1 MTDSAPRARSLR
13 TELVIQLT
21 LLLTGA
27 LLLPAVLLVW
37 PGALSALDRRLSL
50 GILIA
55 GDITIFAGATWLLL
69 ERALVRRLRNLA
81 TATDR
86 ASATQ
91 RLAIGAAAPHEELR
105 EVGGA
110 IERMAARVIDD
121 QSDRSR
127 AEKTATTSRLSAT
140 VARALSESLGVML
153 GNIHLLRQQLLRR
166 AAPVQDLELL
176 ATLERES
183 ARLENL
189 LRGLRDFARGRP
201 VTMTQLDIE
210 EIIRS
215 VVADLGARG
224 ILDGV
229 EVTLELT
236 GAPVPVL
243 ATRAD
248 CEQLFEALLANAVDA
263 MNGRG
268 RIVVRLE
275 RAARFTLREPAT
287 RRGDSGSDAVEHPPS
302 SRATRWLATNDAA
315 EIAKIIVADS
325 GPGVPAALAERI
337 FDPFFTTKPAAKGSG
352 LGLAIANRVVENFRG
367 AIWVTTAREGGAA
380 FHLLFP
386 IVAAAKP
393 FRLRKRRL
401 TPTLSRRS
409 IAR

>member
-1 MTDSAPRARSLR
+1 MTDSAPSKRSLR

-27 LLLPAVLLVW
+27 LVLPTVLLVG
-37 PGALSALDRRLSL
+37 PGALHAADRRLSL
-50 GILIA
+50 GLAIA
-55 GDITIFAGATWLLL
+55 GDVIMFAGVTWLIL
-69 ERALVRRLRNLA
+69 ERVLVQPLRSLA
-81 TATDR
+81 GATDR
-86 ASATQ
+86 ASASQ
-91 RLAIGAAAPHEELR
+91 RLPVGAASHRELH

-110 IERMAARVIDD
+110 VQRMASRVIDD
-121 QSDRSR
+121 HADRLR
-127 AEKTATTSRLSAT
+127 AEKAASTSRLSAT
-140 VARALSESLGVML
+140 VARALGESVGVML

-166 AAPVQDLELL
+166 AAPSQDLELL

-189 LRGLRDFARGRP
+189 IRGLRDYARGRP

-210 EIIRS
+210 EIIR
-215 VVADLGARG
+215 VVVRDLGTRG
-224 ILDGV
+224 VLEGV
-229 EVTLELT
+229 DVTLELT

-243 ATRAD
+243 ATGAEL
-248 CEQLFEALLANAVDA
+248 EQLFVTLLVNAADA
-263 MNGRG
+263 MNGHG

-287 RRGDSGSDAVEHPPS
+287 RRDDTGSDAVEHPPS
-302 SRATRWLATNDAA
+302 FRVQHWLASNDAA

-337 FDPFFTTKPAAKGSG
+337 FDPFFTTKPPAKGSG
-352 LGLAIANRVVENFRG
+352 LGLAIASRTVENFRG

-386 IVAAAKP
+386 IVP
-393 FRLRKRRL
+393 IVTSPRPRRQRL
-401 TPTLSRRS
+401 TPAASRRPA
-409 IAR
+409 AR

>member
-1 MTDSAPRARSLR
+1 MTDSAPRAHSLR
-13 TELVIQLT
+13 TELVIRLT
-21 LLLTGA
+21 LLLIGA
-27 LLLPAVLLVW
+27 LLLPVVLLAW
-37 PGALSALDRRLSL
+37 PGALSAFDRRLAL
-50 GILIA
+50 GILA
-55 GDITIFAGATWLLL
+55 AADITIFVGATWLLL
-69 ERALVRRLRNLA
+69 ERALVSPLRNLA
-81 TATDR
+81 SATDR
-86 ASATQ
+86 ASAAQ
-91 RLAIGAAAPHEELR
+91 RLALGAAPHDELR
-105 EVGGA
+105 EVGRA
-110 IERMAARVIDD
+110 IDRMAARVVDD

-127 AEKTATTSRLSAT
+127 ADKTSTTSRLSAT
-140 VARALSESLGVML
+140 VARALGESLGVML

-189 LRGLRDFARGRP
+189 VRGLRDFARGRP
-201 VTMTQLDIE
+201 ETMTQVDIE
-210 EIIRS
+210 ESIRS
-215 VVADLGARG
+215 VVADFRARRA
-224 ILDGV
+224 LDGV

-236 GAPVPVL
+236 GAPVTVL

-248 CEQLFEALLANAVDA
+248 CEQLFEALLANAVEA

-287 RRGDSGSDAVEHPPS
+287 RRGDAGSDAVEHPPS
-302 SRATRWLATNDAA
+302 SRAQRWLATNDAA

-352 LGLAIANRVVENFRG
+352 LGLAIAARVVENFRG

-401 TPTLSRRS
+401 TPALSKRS

>member
-1 MTDSAPRARSLR
+1 MTDSAPSKRSLR

-27 LLLPAVLLVW
+27 LVLPTVLLVG
-37 PGALSALDRRLSL
+37 PGALHAADRRLSL
-50 GILIA
+50 GLAIA
-55 GDITIFAGATWLLL
+55 GDVIMFAGVTWLIL
-69 ERALVRRLRNLA
+69 ERVLVQPLRSLA
-81 TATDR
+81 GATDR
-86 ASATQ
+86 ASASQ
-91 RLAIGAAAPHEELR
+91 RLPVGAASHRELH

-110 IERMAARVIDD
+110 VQRMASRVIDD
-121 QSDRSR
+121 HADRLR
-127 AEKTATTSRLSAT
+127 AEKAASTSRLSAT
-140 VARALSESLGVML
+140 VARALGESVGVML

-166 AAPVQDLELL
+166 AAPSQDLELL

-189 LRGLRDFARGRP
+189 IRGLRDYARGRP

-210 EIIRS
+210 EIIR
-215 VVADLGARG
+215 VVVRDLGTRG
-224 ILDGV
+224 VLEGV
-229 EVTLELT
+229 DVTLELT

-243 ATRAD
+243 ATGAEL
-248 CEQLFEALLANAVDA
+248 EQLFVTLLVNAADA
-263 MNGRG
+263 MNGHG

-287 RRGDSGSDAVEHPPS
+287 RRDDTGSDAVEHPPS
-302 SRATRWLATNDAA
+302 FRVQHWLASNDAA

-337 FDPFFTTKPAAKGSG
+337 FDPFFTTKPPAKGSG
-352 LGLAIANRVVENFRG
+352 LGLAIASRTVENFRG

-386 IVAAAKP
+386 IVP
-393 FRLRKRRL
+393 VVTSPRPRRQRL
-401 TPTLSRRS
+401 TPAASRRPA
-409 IAR
+409 AR

>member
-1 MTDSAPRARSLR
+1 MTASVPRARPLR

-21 LLLTGA
+21 LLLIGA
-27 LLLPAVLLVW
+27 LLLPAVLLAW
-37 PGALSALDRRLSL
+37 PGTLLAVDRRLSL
-50 GILIA
+50 GLVIGADVI
-55 GDITIFAGATWLLL
+55 IFAGATWLLL
-69 ERALVRRLRNLA
+69 ERALVKPLRNLA
-81 TATDR
+81 GATDR
-86 ASATQ
+86 ASVTQ
-91 RLAIGAAAPHEELR
+91 RLAIAAPYEELR
-105 EVGGA
+105 EVGSS

-121 QSDRSR
+121 QSDRLR
-127 AEKTATTSRLSAT
+127 AEKTVSTSRLSAT
-140 VARALSESLGVML
+140 VARALGDSLGVML

-183 ARLENL
+183 ARLEAL
-189 LRGLRDFARGRP
+189 VRGLRDFARGRP

-210 EIIRS
+210 EVIRS
-215 VVADLGARG
+215 VVADLGTRG
-224 ILDGV
+224 ILEEVD
-229 EVTLELT
+229 VTLELT
-236 GAPVPVL
+236 GTPVPVL

-248 CEQLFEALLANAVDA
+248 CEQLFVALLANAVDA
-263 MNGRG
+263 MNGSG

-287 RRGDSGSDAVEHPPS
+287 RRDDTGSDAVEHPPS
-302 SRATRWLATNDAA
+302 SRAQRWLATNDAA

-337 FDPFFTTKPAAKGSG
+337 FDPFFTTKPLAKGSG
-352 LGLAIANRVVENFRG
+352 LGLAIASRVVENFRG

-386 IVAAAKP
+386 IVAAVRP
-393 FRLRKRRL
+393 FRLRTRRL
-401 TPTLSRRS
+401 TPAMSKRP